1 MLRKTVMVSQHPEA
15 VRRTRQR
22 KFRAVPS
29 KTYGK
34 RRRGYARA
42 RHQLQIGTHR
52 SLQQVSLLKR
62 MTDRFLARFET
73 GVEKSLAVLVARL
86 IGTSFGLSAE
96 YVHGRMQVMRSANVL
111 IGVISV
117 CISYIYKASYL

>member
-1 MLRKTVMVSQHPEA
+1 
-15 VRRTRQR
+15 
-22 KFRAVPS
+22 
-29 KTYGK
+29 
-34 RRRGYARA
+34 
-42 RHQLQIGTHR
+42 
-52 SLQQVSLLKR
+52 
-62 MTDRFLARFET
+62 MTDRFHARFET

-86 IGTSFGLSAE
+86 IGTPFGLSAE